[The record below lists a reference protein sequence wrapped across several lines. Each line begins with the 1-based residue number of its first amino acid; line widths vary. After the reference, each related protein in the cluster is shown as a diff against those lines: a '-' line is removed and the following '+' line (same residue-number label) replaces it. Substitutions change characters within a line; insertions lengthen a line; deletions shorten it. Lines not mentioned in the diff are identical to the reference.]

1 MSQQPR
7 SKTTLH
13 LSSLSLPLPARKSSL
28 PLGATSLGVA
38 ALGIAALLS
47 GCAGSLPANFGAG
60 NPSSPKG
67 ATAKISGKVYGGQQP
82 ISGASIQLY
91 TVGTTGLKSAST
103 GLLTAPLTSGAD
115 GTFSLTGLYS
125 CTNATDVYLVA
136 TGGNPGGGSANSAIS
151 LVAALGPCATLL
163 ANAATTFIQVNEVT
177 TIAAAY
183 ALAPFAADYAHIG
196 APSPLR
202 AGLPVA
208 FVNAALLANTTTG
221 TAGGANLATG
231 VTVPVA
237 ELNTLGNILAS
248 CINTNGPGSGGCSAL
263 STATGAAGPTGTFDT
278 FDAAIA
284 IARNPGAAAVTA
296 LYTQS
301 NPQAPFQPS
310 LALSS
315 APNDFTVAVTM
326 AGSAGTLATPYGV
339 AIDAS
344 GNAWVA
350 NESGTTVAAFSPSG
364 GFTTAT
370 AAGLFGARASAIDK
384 NGNVWVANTAGNSV
398 IELAP
403 TAGFVP
409 GVTGSVSLAGSFTA
423 GGIDA
428 PSAIAIDSQNHV
440 FAANFNGNSVTE
452 LSNNGAALNSSPF
465 TGSSNDIASPSGIA
479 LDTTGDVYVTS
490 GLGYAVKLSN
500 TGVYA
505 ATITDNALQGP
516 AGIALDPANDVV
528 LTGFTT
534 GTSISGAVSEF
545 NSSGVSALANPLA
558 QAGATPSGVASDG
571 TSFWVA
577 NSTSSGS
584 LGQLTY
590 GTASPVS
597 PTAGFGSLNTP
608 IGVAIDPSGSIW
620 TANSGS
626 NTISKFIGL
635 AAPVTTPLA
644 ANVGP

>member
-7 SKTTLH
+7 SPLTRRF
-13 LSSLSLPLPARKSSL
+13 LSLSRTPSLSRIWSLPLT
-28 PLGATSLGVA
+28 ATALA
-38 ALGIAALLS
+38 ALGLAGLLS
-47 GCAGSLPANFGAG
+47 GCAGSLPGNFGVG
-60 NPSSPKG
+60 NPLNPVG

-82 ISGASIQLY
+82 VSGAAIQLY

-103 GLLTAPLTSGAD
+103 GLLTAPLASGAD

-136 TGGNPGGGSANSAIS
+136 TGGNPGAGSANSAIS
-151 LVAALGPCATLL
+151 LVAALGPCATLQ

-177 TIAAAY
+177 TVAAAY

-196 APSPLR
+196 ASGSLP
-202 AGLPVA
+202 AGISVA
-208 FVNAALLANTTTG
+208 FANAALLANTTTG

-231 VTVPVA
+231 VAVPTA

-248 CINTNGPGSGGCSAL
+248 CINTNGPSSGGCSAL
-263 STATGAAGPTGTFDT
+263 STATGASDT

-284 IARNPGAAAVTA
+284 IARNPGAPAITA

-326 AGSAGTLATPYGV
+326 AGASGTLATPYGV

-344 GNAWVA
+344 GDAWVA

-364 GFTTAT
+364 SAATAT
-370 AAGLFGARASAIDK
+370 AAGLFGARADAIDK
-384 NGNVWVANTAGNSV
+384 LGNVWVANTAGNSV
-398 IELAP
+398 VELTP
-403 TAGFVP
+403 TSGFVP
-409 GVTGSVSLAGSFTA
+409 GVTGTVSVGGNFTA
-423 GGIDA
+423 GGVDA
-428 PSAIAIDSQNHV
+428 PSAIAIDSQSNI

-452 LSNNGAALNSSPF
+452 LSHNGAALNSSPF
-465 TGSSNDIASPSGIA
+465 TGSANDITSPSGIA
-479 LDTTGDVYVTS
+479 LDTAGNVYVTS

-500 TGVYA
+500 NGVYA
-505 ATITDNALQGP
+505 ATYTDNALQGP
-516 AGIALDPANDVV
+516 VGIALDHANDVV

-534 GTSISGAVSEF
+534 GASIAGAVSEF
-545 NSSGVSALANPLA
+545 NSSGAPALANPLA
-558 QAGATPSGVASDG
+558 VAGANPSGIASDG
-571 TSFWVA
+571 VSFWVA
-577 NSTSSGS
+577 NSTSTGS

-590 GTASPVS
+590 GAGSPVS
-597 PTAGFGSLNTP
+597 PAAGFGSLNTP

-626 NTISKFIGL
+626 NTVSKFIGL

-644 ANVGP
+644 ASVGP